1 MTFRTALCYP
11 PSAAVTVMPPLGIGY
26 LAAVA
31 ERRGFPT
38 DIYDLSRRHLTWPA
52 FDNRLRAGAYRVV
65 GVSVSTP
72 NYAAARAL
80 VGRLRRVLP
89 EALIVLG
96 GAHPSAFTERT
107 LREFGVDFAF
117 QREAEVSFPAFL
129 AAVAADVEPLGA
141 VPGVFAVRDGRFVG
155 EPEPSFIGDLDALP
169 WPAWDKLEPQRYPP
183 MPHQF
188 FVRRLPVAPVL
199 TSRGCPMDCSFCAT
213 SFLFGAAVR
222 TRRADDVVE
231 ELRFLRDRFGIREV
245 HFEDDNM
252 TLPRDHARTLF
263 EKIIAANLGLTYKFP
278 NGLMTKT
285 LDDEVLSLMA
295 RAGVY
300 QISLGIET
308 TVENALDK
316 ETKFVPYEQLRAVV
330 AAAKRRN
337 IEVQGLFVV
346 GLPYDD
352 ANGVRRTVRDAIRL
366 GLDLAHFGVF
376 VPLPGSAHGAKL
388 AGCDIATIN
397 FFTPFGDAHL
407 PAKDLKQLQ
416 RRALL
421 RFYLRWRPLW
431 KLLSMFKLRQT
442 RGVLDIV
449 RKYLIGR

>member
-1 MTFRTALCYP
+1 
-11 PSAAVTVMPPLGIGY
+11 MPPLRIGY

-38 DIYDLSRRHLTWPA
+38 DLYDLSRRHLTLPA
-52 FDNRLRAGAYRVV
+52 FDERLRAGGYRVV

-72 NYAAARAL
+72 NYAAAQML
-80 VGRLRRVLP
+80 IGRVRRVLP
-89 EALIVLG
+89 DAAVVVG

-107 LREFGVDFAF
+107 LREFGVDYAF
-117 QREAEVSFPAFL
+117 QREAETAFPAFL
-129 AAVAADVEPLGA
+129 AATAAGADPLGA
-141 VPGVFAVRDGRFVG
+141 VPGVFAIRDGRLAG
-155 EPEPSFIGDLDALP
+155 EPEPSFAGDLDALP
-169 WPAWDKLEPQRYPP
+169 WPAWDKLEPHRYPP

-188 FVRRLPVAPVL
+188 FVRRLPAAPIL

-213 SFLFGAAVR
+213 PFLFGATVR
-222 TRRADDVVE
+222 TRRVDDVVA
-231 ELRFLRDRFGIREV
+231 ELRFLRDRFGIREI

-252 TLPRDHARTLF
+252 TVARAHAHALF
-263 EKIIAANLGLTYKFP
+263 EAIVAAELGLAFKFP

-285 LDDEVLSLMA
+285 LDDEILSLMA

-308 TVENALDK
+308 TAARALDQ
-316 ETKFVPYEQLRAVV
+316 ETKYAPYEEVRAVV
-330 AAAKRRN
+330 AAAKRRKL
-337 IEVQGLFVV
+337 EVQGLFVV

-352 ANGVRRTVRDAIRL
+352 ADGVRRTVRDAIRL

-376 VPLPGSAHGAKL
+376 VPLPGSARGAAL

-397 FFTPFGDAHL
+397 FFTPFGDSPL
-407 PAKDLKQLQ
+407 PAKAMKRLQ

-421 RFYLRWRPLW
+421 RFYLRPRPLW

-449 RKYLIGR
+449 RKYVIGR